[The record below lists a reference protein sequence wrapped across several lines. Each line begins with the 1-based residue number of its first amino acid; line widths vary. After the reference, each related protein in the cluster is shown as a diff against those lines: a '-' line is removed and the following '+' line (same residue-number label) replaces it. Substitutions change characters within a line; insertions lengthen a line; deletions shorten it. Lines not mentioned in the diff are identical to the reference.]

1 MIIKTDQVHVLCL
14 CSSPRSEKTNNTSEI
29 LSIIFIFFLL
39 GNNSLYKLAVLHKSI
54 SNQMG
59 GNSFKKI
66 NAYKCTLPLFP
77 GTLKF
82 N

>member
-1 MIIKTDQVHVLCL
+1 MYFACVFLEGQKNKQYFRNIKHYFHIFIWG
-14 CSSPRSEKTNNTSEI
+14 NNT
-29 LSIIFIFFLL
+29 
-39 GNNSLYKLAVLHKSI
+39 LYKLEVLHKSI

-59 GNSFKKI
+59 RNSFKKT
-66 NAYKCTLPLFP
+66 NGYKSNLPLFP